1 MGKGKNREKY
11 ESGHQDMMMSA
22 PVINTVER
30 SKLKGRSAEQQKFI
44 NLIYESKVVV
54 ASGPQGTGKTFP
66 ASVVAWDMFT
76 NPNYADNVTTITMI
90 RPNEPLGS
98 TMGFMK
104 GDLYEKYKHWLAPIE
119 EGILWRMED
128 GKQDLQSMIKAK
140 NTYKDL
146 INCEA
151 ITPTPVEHLRGRTWT
166 KTFVIIDEAQNLSI
180 EAMKCIMGRIGE
192 DCKVV
197 ICGDVD
203 QCDLPR
209 PELSGLRYLRDAY
222 EYALERDDGRVP
234 LRWVT
239 LNETV
244 RSYECDYFTRLFTE
258 VDEQKSGT
266 KAVPDAMEFSSTVVN
281 IHNQ

>member
-1 MGKGKNREKY
+1 MGKGKNREKF
-11 ESGHQDMMMSA
+11 ESGHHDMQMMQA
-22 PVINTVER
+22 PVINQVER
-30 SKLKGRSAEQQKFI
+30 EKLKGRSAEQQKFI
-44 NLIYESKVVV
+44 NLIYESKIVVV
-54 ASGPQGTGKTFP
+54 SGPQGTGKTFP

-76 NPNYADNVTTITMI
+76 NPNYAEQVTSITMI

-128 GKQDLQSMIKAK
+128 GKQDLGSLIKAK

-151 ITPTPVEHLRGRTWT
+151 ITPTPVEHLRGRTWN

-209 PELSGLRYLRDAY
+209 PELSGLRYLRDCY
-222 EYALERDDGRVP
+222 EYALERDMGRVP
-234 LRWVT
+234 LRWVSLT
-239 LNETV
+239 ETV
-244 RSYECDYFTRLFTE
+244 RSYECDYFTRLFNE
-258 VDEQKSGT
+258 VDERNTGDQIIPT
-266 KAVPDAMEFSSTVVN
+266 AMDFRDNVVN
-281 IHNQ
+281 K